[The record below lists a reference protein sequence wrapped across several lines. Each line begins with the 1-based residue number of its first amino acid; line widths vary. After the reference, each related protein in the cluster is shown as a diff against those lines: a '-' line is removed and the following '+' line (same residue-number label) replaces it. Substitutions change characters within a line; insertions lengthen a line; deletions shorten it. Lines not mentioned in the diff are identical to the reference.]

1 MYWENCI
8 AKWPAYPLNSLY
20 CTNHTSDNLC
30 THQQESSFLF
40 SLLMREERIQWK
52 QAKLKSLKITTLIL
66 KKRENK
72 VNTKHMYQSYP
83 QNCGK
88 AESIDIQKEIWIFCL
103 EIHSENRDRKW
114 LSRRLANELPS
125 PLPEQQFKL
134 KHLKMLSAQLLEMI
148 G

>member
-1 MYWENCI
+1 
-8 AKWPAYPLNSLY
+8 
-20 CTNHTSDNLC
+20 
-30 THQQESSFLF
+30 
-40 SLLMREERIQWK
+40 
-52 QAKLKSLKITTLIL
+52 
-66 KKRENK
+66 
-72 VNTKHMYQSYP
+72 MYQSYP